1 MKLHWQILIALV
13 AAFVAG
19 SLLGDVPLFIRTMD
33 MLGTMFLNA
42 LRMLIV
48 PLIVSAMICAL
59 LGIGNGAG
67 LARLGGRTVVYFLA
81 TTLISVTTALVLVNL
96 VSPGIIDGVPAG
108 ERLGLSADTA
118 RVTASVADR
127 GQGDLLDILVR
138 MIPVNVFEAAAKAD
152 MLGLIFFSILFGYFA
167 ARLPDG
173 LMQSQ
178 QHFWQGIYEVMI
190 RLTGLIMWFAPLGVF
205 ALVSQTV
212 AQTGLDALLPLALFF
227 GVVVAA
233 LLIQMLVWLP
243 LILRSFGLSPLRH
256 FKAVGPALLTA
267 FSTSSSAA
275 TLPVSLQRLQSEA
288 GVSAKVS
295 GFVMPLGT
303 TVNMNGTAL
312 YECAAALFI
321 AQAYGL
327 ELSVLTQ
334 FTVVA
339 LALLTSIGVAGI
351 PSASLVAIAIILTAV
366 GLPLEGVGL
375 ILAVDRVLDMARTA
389 VNVFGDT
396 VGAVLMAHLEGEQ
409 VLSGATAAKVAVAP
423 GSDASA

>member
-13 AAFVAG
+13 AAFAAG
-19 SLLGDVPLFIRTMD
+19 SLLGEVPGFLRLMD
-33 MLGTMFLNA
+33 MVGTMFLNA

-67 LARLGGRTVVYFLA
+67 LARLGGRTVLYFLL
-81 TTLISVTTALVLVNL
+81 TTLIAVVTALVLVN
-96 VSPGIIDGVPAG
+96 VVTPGIIDGAPAG
-108 ERLGLSADTA
+108 ERLGLAADTA
-118 RVTASVADR
+118 RVTESVSDR

-167 ARLPDG
+167 ARLPEG
-173 LMQSQ
+173 LLQSQ
-178 QHFWQGIYEVMI
+178 ERFWQGIYEVMI

-227 GVVVAA
+227 GVVIAA
-233 LLIQMLVWLP
+233 LLIQMAVWLP
-243 LILRSFGLSPLRH
+243 LILRGFGLSPLRH
-256 FKAVGPALLTA
+256 FRAVGPALLTA

-275 TLPVSLQRLQSEA
+275 TLPVSLQRLQTEA

-327 ELSVLTQ
+327 ELGVLTQ
-334 FTVVA
+334 FTIVA

-396 VGAVLMAHLEGEQ
+396 VGAVLMAHLEGEN
-409 VLSGATAAKVAVAP
+409 VLPDRVNTGIAESGARA
-423 GSDASA
+423 

>member
-13 AAFVAG
+13 AAFIAG
-19 SLLGDVPLFIRTMD
+19 SLLGDVPAFMRLME
-33 MLGTMFLNA
+33 MLGTIFLNA

-59 LGIGNGAG
+59 LGMGTGEG
-67 LARLGGRTVVYFLA
+67 LARLGGRTTIYFLG
-81 TTLISVTTALVLVNL
+81 TTLVAVATALILVNL
-96 VSPGIIDGVPAG
+96 ITPGIIDGAPAG
-108 ERLGLSADTA
+108 ERLGLAENTQS
-118 RVTASVADR
+118 VTDSVEGR
-127 GQGDLLDILVR
+127 TTGDLLDIVVR
-138 MIPVNVFEAAAKAD
+138 MVPVNIVDAAAKAD
-152 MLGLIFFSILFGYFA
+152 MLGLIFFSILFGFFA
-167 ARLPDG
+167 ARLPAA

-178 QHFWQGIYEVMI
+178 QQFWQGIYEIMI

-227 GVVVAA
+227 GVVVLA
-233 LLIQMLVWLP
+233 LAIQMLVWLP
-243 LILRSFGLSPLRH
+243 LLLRAFGLSPLRH
-256 FKAVGPALLTA
+256 FRAVGPALLTA

-275 TLPVSLQRLQSEA
+275 TLPVSLQRLQNEA
-288 GVSAKVS
+288 GVSPKIA
-295 GFVMPLGT
+295 GFVLPLGT

-327 ELSVLTQ
+327 ELGIVTQ
-334 FTVVA
+334 FTIVV

-375 ILAVDRVLDMARTA
+375 ILAVDRLLDMARTA

-396 VGAVLMAHLEGEQ
+396 VGTVLMAHLEGEK
-409 VLSGATAAKVAVAP
+409 VLTDPAVGAGAASRP
-423 GSDASA
+423 SA